1 MNLNHNLDTN
11 SVGGAVISLTA
22 YVLTFIDLTDVTKL
36 SLACIS
42 AGVGVSTIWYNI
54 KKIKKLDK

>member
-1 MNLNHNLDTN
+1 MNLNHNLDQN
-11 SVGGAVISLTA
+11 SIGGAIISLTA
-22 YVLTFIDLTDVTKL
+22 YILTFIDLTDATKL
-36 SLACIS
+36 GLAFIS

>member
-1 MNLNHNLDTN
+1 MNLNNNIDHN

-22 YVLTFIDLTDVTKL
+22 YVLTFIDLTDATKL
-36 SLACIS
+36 GLACIS

>member
-1 MNLNHNLDTN
+1 MNLNHNVDHN
-11 SVGGAVISLTA
+11 SIGGAIISLTA
-22 YVLTFIDLTDVTKL
+22 YILTFIDLTDATKL
-36 SLACIS
+36 ALAFIS